1 MICVNCDNNLEERLV
16 DFPSE
21 IKGECVIVPQMK
33 AFVCLSCG
41 YKTILPGEIAEF
53 MRLAADVYRRQHN
66 LLTSDDIRS
75 RRRSLQM
82 NQDEF
87 ARHLEVGVAS
97 VKRWEFGQ
105 VQDKAM
111 DLLIR
116 IRTSRSEAF
125 ENYSQVSRHLCLGV
139 SDSFV
144 YSEKN
149 EQWGNLGQPKG
160 TIGGPGFAFR
170 PSGEASET
178 IYAPSRR
185 DAARGIEADL
195 SQDSL
200 PWAA

>member
-1 MICVNCDNNLEERLV
+1 
-16 DFPSE
+16 
-21 IKGECVIVPQMK
+21 
-33 AFVCLSCG
+33 
-41 YKTILPGEIAEF
+41 
-53 MRLAADVYRRQHN
+53 
-66 LLTSDDIRS
+66 
-75 RRRSLQM
+75 M

-116 IRTSRSEAF
+116 TRTSRSEAF
-125 ENYSQVSRHLCLGV
+125 ENYSQVSRHLCPGV
-139 SDSFV
+139 ADSFV
-144 YSEKN
+144 YSERN
-149 EQWGNLGQPKG
+149 EQWGPKG

-178 IYAPSRR
+178 IIYAPSRR
-185 DAARGIEADL
+185 DAAKGIEADL